1 MKRTTGDSS
10 SLREKSWDIDAK
22 LMQAAASG
30 DTTAQRE
37 LLQRAL
43 PIARS
48 TTRRLLGRSQEEE
61 DAVQATLLAV
71 LRSAPRFRGQSSLA
85 TWVTRIATRV
95 TLRHMS
101 KQRALVPAE
110 SIESVPAPA
119 PTESR
124 TDKLPRPVSE
134 YLDRLPSPQR
144 VAIVL
149 RYGQDYAVD
158 DIAEATGTSRNTV
171 KYRLKT
177 AVATVRRLVRQDLS
191 TRGQHNDG

>member
-1 MKRTTGDSS
+1 MKRTTGGSS
-10 SLREKSWDIDAK
+10 SPREESWDTDAK

-37 LLQRAL
+37 LLQRTL
-43 PIARS
+43 PIARN

-61 DAVQATLLAV
+61 DAIQATLLAV
-71 LRSAPRFRGQSSLA
+71 LRSAPRFRGQCSLA
-85 TWVTRIATRV
+85 TWVTRIGTRV

-101 KQRALVPAE
+101 KQRVLVPAE
-110 SIESVPAPA
+110 SIESVPAPLPA
-119 PTESR
+119 KSR
-124 TDKLPRPVSE
+124 TDQLAMPVSE

-149 RYGQDYAVD
+149 RYGQEYSVD
-158 DIAEATGTSRNTV
+158 DIAEATGASRNTV

-177 AVATVRRLVRQDLS
+177 AVATVRRLVRQDLAV
-191 TRGQHNDG
+191 RGRRNDG

>member
-1 MKRTTGDSS
+1 
-10 SLREKSWDIDAK
+10 
-22 LMQAAASG
+22 MQAAASG

-37 LLQRAL
+37 LLRRAL
-43 PIARS
+43 PMARN
-48 TTRRLLGRSQEEE
+48 TARRLLGRSQDED

-71 LRSAPRFRGQSSLA
+71 LLSARYFRGQCSLA
-85 TWVTRIATRV
+85 SWVIRIGTRI
-95 TLRHMS
+95 TLRLVS
-101 KQRALVPAE
+101 KQRAFAPV
-110 SIESVPAPA
+110 ESVDWAPAPS

-124 TDKLPRPVSE
+124 TDDLPRPVSE
-134 YLDRLPSPQR
+134 YLDRLPKPQR

-177 AVATVRRLVRQDLS
+177 AVATIRRLVRQDR
-191 TRGQHNDG
+191 TVRGRRNDG